1 MTMARVSKGI
11 ISTYEGKKEA
21 EDDES
26 VVSDV
31 NENLTPTKKHL
42 RKKTPAQNQEVK
54 YKSVIAVEKEIE
66 TYRNH
71 PPSPQDQ
78 SVLLWWKSR
87 QDILPRL
94 SVLASYILAF
104 PASSSASERLF
115 SIAGL
120 LDSQRRSRLSLASLE
135 TMTLMK
141 TNERALIENTVEIDK
156 LSENR
161 DEQESDEGDDMSE
174 RESDLNRSN
183 LDRDEGLGGGR
194 GVGDT
199 ETDVDTELELGDRPD
214 GSDVESS
221 QGE

>member
-1 MTMARVSKGI
+1 MTMARVTKGI

-78 SVLLWWKSR
+78 SVLLWWKSH

-94 SVLASYILAF
+94 SVLASYILAI

-115 SIAGL
+115 SIAGTL
-120 LDSQRRSRLSLASLE
+120 LLYEGNWSRFF
-135 TMTLMK
+135 
-141 TNERALIENTVEIDK
+141 
-156 LSENR
+156 
-161 DEQESDEGDDMSE
+161 
-174 RESDLNRSN
+174 SN
-183 LDRDEGLGGGR
+183 
-194 GVGDT
+194 V
-199 ETDVDTELELGDRPD
+199 VF
-214 GSDVESS
+214 
-221 QGE
+221 

>member
-1 MTMARVSKGI
+1 M
-11 ISTYEGKKEA
+11 
-21 EDDES
+21 
-26 VVSDV
+26 
-31 NENLTPTKKHL
+31 
-42 RKKTPAQNQEVK
+42 Q
-54 YKSVIAVEKEIE
+54 
-66 TYRNH
+66 
-71 PPSPQDQ
+71 
-78 SVLLWWKSR
+78 
-87 QDILPRL
+87 
-94 SVLASYILAF
+94 
-104 PASSSASERLF
+104 
-115 SIAGL
+115 
-120 LDSQRRSRLSLASLE
+120 
-135 TMTLMK
+135 

-161 DEQESDEGDDMSE
+161 DKQECDEGDNMSE

>member
-1 MTMARVSKGI
+1 MKGI
-11 ISTYEGKKEA
+11 HLEEIGELHDHDEGIRRNISTYEGKKEA

-87 QDILPRL
+87 QNILPRL

-115 SIAGL
+115 SIVFGIVGNY
-120 LDSQRRSRLSLASLE
+120 D
-135 TMTLMK
+135 TD
-141 TNERALIENTVEIDK
+141 EN
-156 LSENR
+156 
-161 DEQESDEGDDMSE
+161 
-174 RESDLNRSN
+174 
-183 LDRDEGLGGGR
+183 
-194 GVGDT
+194 
-199 ETDVDTELELGDRPD
+199 
-214 GSDVESS
+214 
-221 QGE
+221 